1 VAVSGRRDVL
11 VISFREIKPCV
22 WVIDRTIAPEPVE
35 DEKRGDGQV
44 PLGPV
49 PDWGEILTSAMA
61 GDP

>member
-22 WVIDRTIAPEPVE
+22 WVIDRRIEPEPVA
-35 DEKRGDGQV
+35 RGDGQV